1 MFEGNRVDTQ
11 TLLPQVKR
19 IQAEFGITR
28 LAIVG
33 DRGMLSQTRIDELKE
48 TPGVD
53 PSVDWLT
60 ALKSSAIRRLVVDDR
75 LQMDLFDERSH
86 FELVHPDYPGERLVA
101 CRNPSL
107 AEHRANKREALLQAT
122 TQELEAV
129 AALIERGKLR
139 GREQITRRV
148 ERLIASGGLTE
159 QVSLEI
165 GEALFTYRL
174 DDPERAAAALLHAF
188 DKHLEQVRKRIA
200 CATLKGRSA
209 IEARLRSIAKQYK
222 LDSHV
227 LFDVSEAGF
236 SYHISDQQTAL
247 AAAVDGFRQALE
259 RIRILVEQGKYGGR
273 DKIGVRLGKVID
285 KYKVGKHFVLDIRE
299 DGFAFQRDE
308 RKIAEEA
315 ALDGMSIIRT
325 SIDSNRMSTA
335 QAVLSYKSLSQVERA
350 FHSLKTV
357 DLKVRPIHHHLG
369 DRVRAHIFLC
379 MLAYYVEWHMREA
392 WRPLL
397 FCDEDIEAKAQRDP
411 VVPAERSD
419 AALEKIHS
427 KTLADGTPAHS
438 FQSLLN
444 ALSGIVLNTV
454 RVPGSFDDTAT
465 FDIVTTPDHTQ
476 QRALD
481 LLQKIQM

>member
-1 MFEGNRVDTQ
+1 MQ
-11 TLLPQVKR
+11 L
-19 IQAEFGITR
+19 
-28 LAIVG
+28 
-33 DRGMLSQTRIDELKE
+33 DELYRQHPE
-48 TPGVD
+48 
-53 PSVDWLT
+53 
-60 ALKSSAIRRLVVDDR
+60 
-75 LQMDLFDERSH
+75 LFPAGWE
-86 FELVHPDYPGERLVA
+86 
-101 CRNPSL
+101 
-107 AEHRANKREALLQAT
+107 
-122 TQELEAV
+122 
-129 AALIERGKLR
+129 
-139 GREQITRRV
+139 
-148 ERLIASGGLTE
+148 
-159 QVSLEI
+159 
-165 GEALFTYRL
+165 
-174 DDPERAAAALLHAF
+174 
-188 DKHLEQVRKRIA
+188 
-200 CATLKGRSA
+200 A

-369 DRVRAHIFLC
+369 DRVRAHIFLY
-379 MLAYYVEWHMREA
+379 MLAYCVEWHMREA

-397 FCDEDIEAKAQRDP
+397 FCDEDIEVKAQRDP

-454 RVPGSFDDTAT
+454 RVPDTAT